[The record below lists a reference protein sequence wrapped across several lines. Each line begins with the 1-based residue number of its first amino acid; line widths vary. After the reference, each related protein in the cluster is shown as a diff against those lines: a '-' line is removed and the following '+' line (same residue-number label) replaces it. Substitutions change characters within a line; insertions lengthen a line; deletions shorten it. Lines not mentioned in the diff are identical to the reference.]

1 MAKKS
6 KGAASR
12 QLSTGSMGE
21 RLARTSAAQPT
32 PRQSI
37 RYRFDKTLDKG
48 ARAMIGWLLLTAM
61 ALSIPF
67 AIIFQFLPATLHGQ
81 VIKGATVLTN
91 APAGILKFFDDF
103 YQTLWIVLGKGQF
116 NSSSWVGRIFAIA
129 GIMCS
134 LLVSSSLFAFISNT
148 VNKRIADLRRGRG
161 KVYESGHIAILG
173 WGPQVY
179 SILQQV
185 DQANANN
192 RGTVVVIAN
201 TAKETMDDEIKSR
214 VGELPNT
221 RVVLKYGDPSNPK
234 ILAEGS
240 ILNAKSII
248 VAGSSGVTATISIIL
263 SVLANIQDLKTIPI
277 IAEINDKTTAKALVE
292 SSDAWLIPVRSNA
305 LIARIYAHA
314 IRHPGLAA
322 VYLELLDYGGNELYI
337 KGVSEATGRK
347 FGDLGNSLLKTRPI
361 GIYKENGDVLLTP
374 DPNEIIGERDAII
387 AVAGDDSDFRWTPNE
402 KNSTEVTFVANP
414 MPLPVDAPENILI
427 IGWSKTALKVVK
439 ELSALSTIGSKV
451 TIFADTSNV
460 RAEDFNGLEET
471 NLLIKTKGTTGE
483 LDELVAMLDSDTFEK
498 IAIFGYENL
507 SDAEADSETLLKM
520 LAIAH
525 LKQQGSVKSSNAL
538 LITQIMDS
546 NNVELARIANADDLI
561 ISDRL
566 SSLEMSQL
574 AESPNLEKVF
584 AELFDSGG
592 SNIVSRPA
600 HHFVPIDIP
609 VTFGEIAALARSYG
623 EYAVG
628 YREAVHTQKE
638 SLSDGI
644 FINPGLNAVLTPTS
658 HTSIVIVSRHHE
670 G

>member
-1 MAKKS
+1 MAKKNKS
-6 KGAASR
+6 VASC
-12 QLSTGSMGE
+12 QLGSGSMGAAVNE
-21 RLARTSAAQPT
+21 SAAAQAT
-32 PRQSI
+32 PRQTL

-48 ARAMIGWLLLTAM
+48 AKAMVGWLFLAAM

-67 AIIFQFLPATLHGQ
+67 AIIFQFVSPKLHGQ
-81 VIKGATVLTN
+81 ILKGATVLSD
-91 APAGILKFFDDF
+91 APKGIFKLFDDF
-103 YQTLWIVLGKGQF
+103 YQTLWVVLGKGQF
-116 NSSSWVGRIFAIA
+116 NSSTWAGRIFAIT

-161 KVYESGHIAILG
+161 RVYESGHIAILG

-192 RGTVVVIAN
+192 PGTVVVIAN
-201 TAKETMDDEIKSR
+201 TVKETMDDEIKSR

-221 RVVLKYGDPSNPK
+221 RVILKYGDPSNPK
-234 ILAEGS
+234 VLAEGS
-240 ILNAKSII
+240 ILHAKSII

-263 SVLANIQDLKTIPI
+263 SVLANIRDLKTIPI

-337 KGVSEATGRK
+337 EPVAQAAGNK
-347 FGDLGNSLLKTRPI
+347 FGEVGNALVLTRPI
-361 GIYKENGDVLLTP
+361 GIFKENGDVLLSP
-374 DPNEIIGERDAII
+374 DPNEIIGERDMII
-387 AVAGDDSDFRWTPNE
+387 AVAGDDTDFGWSSGGQTSTLSTFTPNP
-402 KNSTEVTFVANP
+402 T
-414 MPLPVDAPENILI
+414 PLPVDEPENILVV
-427 IGWSKTALKVVK
+427 GWSKTALKVVK
-439 ELSALSTIGSKV
+439 ELSSLSTPGSKV
-451 TIFADTSNV
+451 TIFAETAFV
-460 RAEDFNGLEET
+460 KAEDFNGLEET
-471 NLLIKTKGTTGE
+471 NLTIKTKGTSGE
-483 LDELVAMLDSDTFEK
+483 LDELVAMLDSDTFAK
-498 IAIFGYENL
+498 IAIFGYENMPIA
-507 SDAEADSETLLKM
+507 DADSGTLLKM
-520 LAIAH
+520 LEIAH
-525 LKQQGSVKSSNAL
+525 LKKQGVVKSSNAL
-538 LITQIMDS
+538 LISQILDS

-566 SSLEMSQL
+566 ASLEMSQL
-574 AESPNLEKVF
+574 AESPHLEKVF
-584 AELFDSGG
+584 AELFDTGG

-600 HHFVPIDIP
+600 SHFVPLGVP
-609 VTFGEIAALARSYG
+609 VTFGEIAAAGVSYG

-628 YREAVHTQKE
+628 YREATNAQKE

-644 FINPGLNAVLTPTS
+644 FINPGLDAVLTPTAN
-658 HTSIVIVSRHHE
+658 TSIIIVSRHHE